1 MIEKRA
7 VVNDDPE
14 PEGVVKEAMA
24 KIIDNEMKDAGTS
37 SSNSKTGDDRN
48 VRNDV

>member
-7 VVNDDPE
+7 VVEDDPK

-24 KIIDNEMKDAGTS
+24 KIIDNEKKKETNGKEPDNGS
-37 SSNSKTGDDRN
+37 GD
-48 VRNDV
+48 

>member
-7 VVNDDPE
+7 VVEDDPK

-24 KIIDNEMKDAGTS
+24 KIIDNEKKEEQNPKD
-37 SSNSKTGDDRN
+37 DN
-48 VRNDV
+48 VRDDT

>member
-24 KIIDNEMKDAGTS
+24 KVIDKEKKEEQKPKD
-37 SSNSKTGDDRN
+37 DN
-48 VRNDV
+48 VRDDT